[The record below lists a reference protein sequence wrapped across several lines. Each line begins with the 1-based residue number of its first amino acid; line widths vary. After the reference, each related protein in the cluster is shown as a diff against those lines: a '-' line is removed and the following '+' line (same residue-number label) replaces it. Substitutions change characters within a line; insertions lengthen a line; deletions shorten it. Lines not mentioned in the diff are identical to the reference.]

1 MSRGVVEVV
10 AAVVFIDHNFSLSG
24 YKFNC
29 FNTTS
34 LKIVLKK
41 KYLFLN

>member
-29 FNTTS
+29 FNTIG
-34 LKIVLKK
+34 LKMVLKK
-41 KYLFLN
+41 KLFILN